1 MASLYVLTITAYS
14 YYLLRCILTV
24 YQVDETRCHRL
35 AVEFWS
41 DSGYDVV
48 STTATD
54 NRAVTSLALATS
66 NTLRS
71 GGCNITISRDLDAP
85 TRKAA
90 LTPAAEVAE
99 LVEELL
105 AKLVAAEAKT
115 KEAAP
120 TPAEE
125 VMEARKKEEA
135 ADVKNLA
142 ARAAPKPAAPYLE
155 ELKYCLGHMDDSDS
169 EFTRNPTW
177 LATCFSAAKEAV
189 ENSKSFLIDQKQTT
203 RCATRGGD
211 TSKRKRAAVG
221 KLEPGKDLAAN
232 FECTLVPL
240 AGLFNAWY
248 LHQAT
253 PLELHKAPP
262 GTGVLFPESRSAGGP
277 VNGGCISTQNRKLYV
292 FICAEDGS
300 KLKKCMQHDLGGHV
314 GQQGH
319 NPMHYSLLT
328 LTTHC
333 LLLAIHYSLLTL
345 TAYYRLPVGS
355 MQQAVCSV

>member
-1 MASLYVLTITAYS
+1 MASLWVLTITAYS

-35 AVEFWS
+35 AVGFWVGC
-41 DSGYDVV
+41 GYDVV

-90 LTPAAEVAE
+90 LTPAPVKAAAARAEEEAKKRRRRRRGEGGEARVAEAEAPKPGPREEDELGKRPRYSELTHIPTAAEEVKAAKKVAEEEAAEVAE
-99 LVEELL
+99 LVAELL

-142 ARAAPKPAAPYLE
+142 ARAAPNLAAPYLE
-155 ELKYCLGHMDDSDS
+155 QLKNCLDHMDDSDS

-177 LATCFSAAKEAV
+177 RRRVTP
-189 ENSKSFLIDQKQTT
+189 Q
-203 RCATRGGD
+203 
-211 TSKRKRAAVG
+211 RKRLW
-221 KLEPGKDLAAN
+221 KIAN
-232 FECTLVPL
+232 RF
-240 AGLFNAWY
+240 
-248 LHQAT
+248 
-253 PLELHKAPP
+253 
-262 GTGVLFPESRSAGGP
+262 
-277 VNGGCISTQNRKLYV
+277 
-292 FICAEDGS
+292 
-300 KLKKCMQHDLGGHV
+300 
-314 GQQGH
+314 
-319 NPMHYSLLT
+319 
-328 LTTHC
+328 
-333 LLLAIHYSLLTL
+333 
-345 TAYYRLPVGS
+345 
-355 MQQAVCSV
+355 

>member
-1 MASLYVLTITAYS
+1 VAEKV
-14 YYLLRCILTV
+14 
-24 YQVDETRCHRL
+24 
-35 AVEFWS
+35 
-41 DSGYDVV
+41 
-48 STTATD
+48 
-54 NRAVTSLALATS
+54 
-66 NTLRS
+66 
-71 GGCNITISRDLDAP
+71 
-85 TRKAA
+85 KAA
-90 LTPAAEVAE
+90 KKVAEEEAAEVAEEEAAEVAE

-105 AKLVAAEAKT
+105 AELVAAEAKT

-142 ARAAPKPAAPYLE
+142 ARAAPNLAAPYLE
-155 ELKYCLGHMDDSDS
+155 QLKNCLDHMDDSDS

-177 LATCFSAAKEAV
+177 RATCFSAAKEAV
-189 ENSKSFLIDQKQTT
+189 ENSKSFLIDQKLTT

-232 FECTLVPL
+232 FERTLVPL

>member
-71 GGCNITISRDLDAP
+71 GGCNITISRDL
-85 TRKAA
+85 TTHH
-90 LTPAAEVAE
+90 LEQ
-99 LVEELL
+99 L
-105 AKLVAAEAKT
+105 
-115 KEAAP
+115 
-120 TPAEE
+120 
-125 VMEARKKEEA
+125 
-135 ADVKNLA
+135 KNC
-142 ARAAPKPAAPYLE
+142 LE
-155 ELKYCLGHMDDSDS
+155 HMDDFDS
-169 EFTRNPTW
+169 EFTRMQTW
-177 LATCFSAAKEAV
+177 MAICDSAAKEAV
-189 ENSKSFLIDQKQTT
+189 TNSERFLIAQKQTT
-203 RCATRGGD
+203 RCATRGGG

-232 FECTLVPL
+232 FESRLVPA
-240 AGLFNAWY
+240 AGLFNSWC
-248 LHQAT
+248 LHQAV
-253 PLELHKAPP
+253 PLDLHEVFPD
-262 GTGVLFPESRSAGGP
+262 TGVVFPERRSAGDP
-277 VNGGCISTQNRKLYV
+277 VNDSILTENRKLYV
-292 FICAEDGS
+292 FICAEGGS
-300 KLKKCMQHDLGGHV
+300 KLKECMQRDLGGRV

>member
-1 MASLYVLTITAYS
+1 MASLWVLTITAYS
-14 YYLLRCILTV
+14 YYLLRCILTA

-35 AVEFWS
+35 AVGFWVGC
-41 DSGYDVV
+41 GYNVV

-85 TRKAA
+85 ARKAA

-99 LVEELL
+99 WVEELL

-120 TPAEE
+120 TPA
-125 VMEARKKEEA
+125 
-135 ADVKNLA
+135 
-142 ARAAPKPAAPYLE
+142 APYLE
-155 ELKYCLGHMDDSDS
+155 KLKYFLEHIDDSDS
-169 EFTRNPTW
+169 EFMGIPTW
-177 LATCFSAAKEAV
+177 MATCDSAAKEAV
-189 ENSKSFLIDQKQTT
+189 ENSKPFLIDQKQTT
-203 RCATRGGD
+203 RCATRGGG
-211 TSKRKRAAVG
+211 TFKRKRGAVG
-221 KLEPGKDLAAN
+221 NLETPKDLAAA
-232 FECTLVPL
+232 FESTLVPL
-240 AGLFNAWY
+240 AGLFNAYY

-253 PLELHKAPP
+253 PLELHEAPP
-262 GTGVLFPESRSAGGP
+262 GTDVLFPERRSAGDP
-277 VNGGCISTQNRKLYV
+277 VNDYILTENRKLYI
-292 FICAEDGS
+292 FICAEGGS
-300 KLKKCMQHDLGGHV
+300 KLKECMQRDLGGRV

>member
-1 MASLYVLTITAYS
+1 
-14 YYLLRCILTV
+14 
-24 YQVDETRCHRL
+24 
-35 AVEFWS
+35 
-41 DSGYDVV
+41 
-48 STTATD
+48 
-54 NRAVTSLALATS
+54 
-66 NTLRS
+66 
-71 GGCNITISRDLDAP
+71 
-85 TRKAA
+85 
-90 LTPAAEVAE
+90 
-99 LVEELL
+99 
-105 AKLVAAEAKT
+105 
-115 KEAAP
+115 
-120 TPAEE
+120 
-125 VMEARKKEEA
+125 
-135 ADVKNLA
+135 
-142 ARAAPKPAAPYLE
+142 
-155 ELKYCLGHMDDSDS
+155 MDDSDS

-189 ENSKSFLIDQKQTT
+189 ENSKSFLIDQKLTT

-232 FECTLVPL
+232 FECTRVPL